1 MHALV
6 THIEKRIGDRET
18 ALYIAEEVLQ
28 YSRTELLLS
37 EETNFPEETVESIL
51 AAIEQHRPLQYIF
64 GHTQWRGMD
73 LRVSPA
79 TLIPRPETSELV
91 DLVLEKTDNHIPL
104 RILDCGTG
112 SGCIAIALKK
122 ALPQAQITG
131 LDIST
136 DALNIAQHNAQAQHI
151 EVTFQAFDL
160 LHDTLPTCDIIVSNP
175 PYVRH
180 LEKADMERN
189 VLDYEPHQALF
200 VSDNDPLLFYR
211 RITEQHAAP
220 ILFFEINQYLGQET
234 CELLT
239 HLGYQPTL
247 RKDIYGTDRFI
258 YATHG

>member
-6 THIEKRIGDRET
+6 THLEKRIGDRET

-37 EETNFPEETVESIL
+37 KEIDFPEEAVEDIL

-91 DLVLEKTDNHIPL
+91 DIMLEKMDKRKPL
-104 RILDCGTG
+104 HILDCGTG
-112 SGCIAIALKK
+112 SGCIAIALKQ

-136 DALNIAQHNAQAQHI
+136 DALSIAQQNAQAQHV
-151 EVTFQAFDL
+151 EVTFQTFDL
-160 LHDTLPTCDIIVSNP
+160 LNDTLPTCDIIVSNP
-175 PYVRH
+175 PYVRE
-180 LEKADMERN
+180 LEKAEMERN

-211 RITEQHAAP
+211 RIAEQHAAP
-220 ILFFEINQYLGQET
+220 ILFFEINQYLGQEMCT
-234 CELLT
+234 LLKQ
-239 HLGYQPTL
+239 LGYQSTL
-247 RKDIYGTDRFI
+247 RKDIYGNDRFI